1 MALAE
6 TLGLVVKLD
15 LVVQAVTLE
24 LLVRLETSPLVD
36 PAALVKLA
44 KPVKTWEAILQMVTV
59 EMTEV
64 APSVVT
70 SGRKATTSR

>member
-6 TLGLVVKLD
+6 TLGLVVKPD

-24 LLVRLETSPLVD
+24 LLARLETSPLVD
-36 PAALVKLA
+36 PAVRVKLA

-64 APSVVT
+64 APSA
-70 SGRKATTSR
+70 G